1 MTTKSLMRDIFL
13 TPFSWLYGAV
23 MSIRNLMFDIGLL
36 PSSKFGSP
44 VIVVGNISVGGTG
57 KTPLTEHLIS
67 VLSDKFKIAVVS
79 RGYKRKT
86 SGFVLSSNVSTP
98 SDIGDEPYQMKR
110 KFPNITLAVD
120 EKRVRAIKR
129 LLASENKPDIFLL
142 DDAYQHRYVTPDISI
157 LLVDYNNLI
166 YKDDLLPKGRL
177 REKASAKNRA
187 DIVVVTK
194 CPADIS
200 PMDLRV
206 ITADLKLFSYQS
218 LYFTTMVYD
227 APKAVFSAPLKDSYA
242 DCSALALSGIAQPAT
257 FEQHVASLS
266 SSMKEMRFSD
276 HHNFTDEDYS
286 RIKAAYDSLEGNK
299 KVIFVTEKDAVRMM
313 NDKLFPDSLKSAI
326 YYIPMKVRFISY
338 LKKDEQT
345 FNSQIISYVTKNRS
359 YMRLS

>member
-1 MTTKSLMRDIFL
+1 MTTKSLLRDILL

-23 MSIRNLMFDIGLL
+23 IGIRNLMFDAGIL
-36 PSSKFGSP
+36 PSTKFDTP
-44 VIVVGNISVGGTG
+44 VVVVGNISVGGTG

-67 VLSDKFKIAVVS
+67 VLSDKFKVAVVS
-79 RGYKRKT
+79 RGYKRST
-86 SGFVLSSNVSTP
+86 SGYVLSTQVSTP

-120 EKRVRAIKR
+120 SKRVRAIKK
-129 LLASENKPDIFLL
+129 LLASDERPDIFLL
-142 DDAYQHRYVTPDISI
+142 DDAYQHRYVSADISI

-166 YKDDLLPKGRL
+166 YNDKLLPVGRL
-177 REKASAKNRA
+177 REYVSAKNRA

-206 ITADLKLFSYQS
+206 ITADLKLFSYQN
-218 LYFTTMVYD
+218 LYFTTMEYE
-227 APKAVFSAPLKDSYA
+227 APKPVFSAPSKESYA
-242 DCSALALSGIAQPAT
+242 DCAALALSGIAQPAT
-257 FEQHVASLS
+257 FEKHVDSLA
-266 SSMKEMRFSD
+266 SSMNAMRFSD
-276 HHNFTDEDYS
+276 HHNFTEEDYEK
-286 RIKAAYDSLEGNK
+286 IKTTYNSLEGNK

-313 NDKLFPDSLKSAI
+313 NDSLFPESLKSVI